1 MEEEEEEEQAPPTPA
16 RPRAPSEP
24 EPATP
29 SPVSASPAAALAGV
43 MNRQA
48 PAPIDTT
55 RRPQERRYSPE
66 QQSDDDAPTPSL
78 PARPQSYQPSLQSPP
93 LSATLRVSPPEN
105 RHASHYGDYNMAQ
118 GGFHL
123 YNVSEMMSVMGKKKK
138 IPTTLGINLA
148 TGVITIAPEKSK
160 DGPQQEWTA
169 EKMTH
174 YSIEGK
180 HVFME
185 LVRPAK
191 SIDFHAGAKDTAQ
204 EIVASLGEMAGAVR
218 GEGLK
223 EIFAAAG
230 GSEKRKGTILYDFMA
245 QGDDEVT
252 VAVGD
257 EVVILDDSRSEEWW
271 QVRRIKNGKEGVVP
285 SSYVEITGTIAAP
298 DSTRGI
304 NAGRSTVEQNRIE
317 EQRLAKEALKAGR
330 DHGPEV
336 GPGMTAPPRGSSLTS
351 RANHDGDQRRRESRT
366 DSSSKPKTSK
376 FERLSNTRPG
386 LNAAEPNPANVRTWT
401 DRSKSFS
408 VEAEFLALKDGK
420 INLHKMNGVKI
431 AVPVSKM
438 SIEDLE
444 YVEHMTG
451 VSLDEDKPLSVI
463 KRNSMQSS
471 SKAGATI
478 ERSSKPEYDW
488 FNFFLAC
495 EIGVGLCERY
505 SQVFNRDN
513 MDESVLP
520 DVDATV
526 LRNLGLR
533 EGDIIKVLRHIDA
546 KYKRKKKFVDGD
558 EPVGEAGLFSGSG
571 GALKNNTRKGRPAPA
586 IHTSD
591 TVDPKAFNQQL
602 SGDSA
607 TKQDAEPA
615 EKSPAPISKTA
626 GGFDD
631 DAWDVKPSKQHP
643 QQTPAAPAPAPV
655 PAAPPAPTLP
665 KSFEDLSLLSQP
677 LQPSKPDPPAPQ
689 PQPPVQQ
696 APPQQSQPTGAAPSF
711 FAGLPSQ
718 PTGMQPQMTNA
729 SQFQTQQ
736 NIARSRPSAPQYNAG
751 QGSLMPPPPPRPL
764 SAPGQGAHNTFGPPP
779 LQPQMTGI
787 PYQSTGF
794 GSIAPPGQ
802 SLAEIDQMRQQQL
815 YMQQQQ
821 QMQPQMTGYQMPQP
835 TGFQGSFQPQP
846 TGFNQN
852 QNQFAI
858 ASPSPFSDARALQ
871 FAPMQN
877 QPTGFQ
883 AGFQPQATGINSFLP
898 PALQPQ
904 QTGFTPNTNGFGQPP
919 PPMPPMP
926 QSVPAPLLPQKT
938 GPPPPVRFGVQKDT
952 KKIAP
957 QATGRRANLAAAS
970 KCHLP
975 HSASEAMLTHHK
987 LRKIHSVSKCL
998 REFIRATCSLVY
1010 SFVFS
1015 GMAQAMAFIGGRLA
1029 LVAISLKF
1037 SRLWNAEEQSIVSHE
1052 CICLSWNYSP
1062 RLVLTHREIYRAPN
1076 TANYVL
1082 YRRSALSSPR
1092 VMRINLMSL
1101 IYIVSRPPRLAV
1113 KLKSVGMLI

>member
-1 MEEEEEEEQAPPTPA
+1 MLFCPQVKPQQFAKALYDYTRQTDEELSFTDGARLEVYDTSDDDWTLCGLNGDYGFAPANYVELEQEGYVAPQVEEEDEQAPPTPA

-24 EPATP
+24 EPEAA
-29 SPVSASPAAALAGV
+29 SPVSAGPAAALAGV

-48 PAPIDTT
+48 PAPIDTSQT
-55 RRPQERRYSPE
+55 YQERRYSPE
-66 QQSDDDAPTPSL
+66 QRSDDEGPTPTL

-93 LSATLRVSPPEN
+93 LSATLRISPPDN

-138 IPTTLGINLA
+138 IPTTLGINMA

-185 LVRPAK
+185 LVRPTK

-223 EIFAAAG
+223 EIYAAAG

-298 DSTRGI
+298 DSKRGI
-304 NAGRSTVEQNRIE
+304 NAGRSTVEQNRLE
-317 EQRLAKEALKAGR
+317 EQRLAKEAIRASR
-330 DHGPEV
+330 DNGSEV

-351 RANHDGDQRRRESRT
+351 RANHDGDQRRRDSRT
-366 DSSSKPKTSK
+366 DSSSKTKTSK
-376 FERLSNTRPG
+376 SLHASSGNLP
-386 LNAAEPNPANVRTWT
+386 LNNVEPNPARVRTWT

-444 YVEHMTG
+444 YVERVTG

-463 KRNSMQSS
+463 KRNSMQAASS
-471 SKAGATI
+471 SKAGASI
-478 ERSSKPEYDW
+478 ERLKPEYDW

-495 EIGVGLCERY
+495 DIGVGLCERY
-505 SQVFNRDN
+505 SQVFNKDN

-533 EGDIIKVLRHIDA
+533 EGDIIKVMRHIDE
-546 KYKRKKKFVDGD
+546 KYKRKKNSVDGD
-558 EPVGEAGLFSGSG
+558 GPVGEAGLFSGSG
-571 GALKNNTRKGRPAPA
+571 GALKNNTRKERPARA
-586 IHTSD
+586 IATSD
-591 TVDPKAFNQQL
+591 TVDPKAFSQQL

-607 TKQDAEPA
+607 TKQDVEPA

-631 DAWDVKPSKQHP
+631 DAWDVKPSKQP
-643 QQTPAAPAPAPV
+643 EQPKAAPAPAAPLA
-655 PAAPPAPTLP
+655 PALP
-665 KSFEDLSLLSQP
+665 KSFQDLSLLSQP

-689 PQPPVQQ
+689 PHPPVQQ
-696 APPQQSQPTGAAPSF
+696 APPQQPQPTGAAPSF

-718 PTGMQPQMTNA
+718 PTGIQPQMTNA
-729 SQFQTQQ
+729 SQFQPQQNFAQTQQ
-736 NIARSRPSAPQYNAG
+736 SMARARPTAPSYNTG

-764 SAPGQGAHNTFGPPP
+764 SAPGQNPQNSFGPPP

-787 PYQSTGF
+787 PHQPTGF

-802 SLAEIDQMRQQQL
+802 SLAEISQMRQQQM

-835 TGFQGSFQPQP
+835 TGFPFQPQSTGYNP
-846 TGFNQN
+846 TQN
-852 QNQFAI
+852 FGGI
-858 ASPSPFSDARALQ
+858 ASPSPFSDARA
-871 FAPMQN
+871 MQT

-883 AGFQPQATGINSFLP
+883 MPQPTGFQPQATGFQPQATGINSFLP

-904 QTGFTPNTNGFGQPP
+904 QTGFTPGTNGFGQPP
-919 PPMPPMP
+919 MPPMPPMP
-926 QSVPAPLLPQKT
+926 QATPLAAAAPLLPQKT
-938 GPPPPVRFGVQKDT
+938 GPPPPVRFGVQKDA
-952 KKIAP
+952 KKMAP

-970 KCHLP
+970 KFQYLD
-975 HSASEAMLTHHK
+975 LYT
-987 LRKIHSVSKCL
+987 
-998 REFIRATCSLVY
+998 
-1010 SFVFS
+1010 
-1015 GMAQAMAFIGGRLA
+1015 
-1029 LVAISLKF
+1029 
-1037 SRLWNAEEQSIVSHE
+1037 
-1052 CICLSWNYSP
+1052 
-1062 RLVLTHREIYRAPN
+1062 THRAQS
-1076 TANYVL
+1076 TC
-1082 YRRSALSSPR
+1082 
-1092 VMRINLMSL
+1092 
-1101 IYIVSRPPRLAV
+1101 
-1113 KLKSVGMLI
+1113 